1 MYGLEMSRPGAQAYY
16 DSIIRLYAGWGVDFI
31 KADDILRPIHRDEI
45 AAIHKAILK
54 TGRPIVLSLSPG
66 PARAEDVEFLR
77 QNANMWRVSDDFWDE
92 WRLLH
97 ENFTLVG
104 IWGGVGRPGAWPDG
118 DMLPLGR
125 IGIVAERGTD
135 RHSRFTPVE
144 QRTVMSLWSIAQ
156 SPLIFGGD
164 LPSND
169 EYTTSLIAN
178 DEVLAV
184 NQKGAH
190 GREFFSSG
198 EQRVW
203 VADSPDAGAKY
214 LGVFNL
220 GERDEDI
227 RIQWPELGLPAA
239 CVLRDLWGRKDV
251 AGPPDEHTFHVAA
264 HASGLYKLTAV
275 PPPLA
280 SVSRPR

>member
-1 MYGLEMSRPGAQAYY
+1 
-16 DSIIRLYAGWGVDFI
+16 
-31 KADDILRPIHRDEI
+31 
-45 AAIHKAILK
+45 
-54 TGRPIVLSLSPG
+54 
-66 PARAEDVEFLR
+66 
-77 QNANMWRVSDDFWDE
+77 
-92 WRLLH
+92 
-97 ENFTLVG
+97 
-104 IWGGVGRPGAWPDG
+104 
-118 DMLPLGR
+118 
-125 IGIVAERGTD
+125 
-135 RHSRFTPVE
+135 
-144 QRTVMSLWSIAQ
+144 
-156 SPLIFGGD
+156 
-164 LPSND
+164 
-169 EYTTSLIAN
+169 
-178 DEVLAV
+178 VLAV

>member
-1 MYGLEMSRPGAQAYY
+1 MRGIPRQAVTANTPVEGTEVHAADLANKYSVCRWNNDMYCLDMSRPGAHAYY

-45 AAIHKAILK
+45 AAIHRAILK
-54 TGRPIVLSLSPG
+54 TGRAIVLSLSPG

-77 QNANMWRVSDDFWDE
+77 ENANMWRVSDDYWDE

-97 ENFTLVG
+97 ENFTLIG
-104 IWGGVGRPGAWPDG
+104 IWGGVGRPGAWHDG

-135 RHSRFTPVE
+135 SRSKFTPAE

-169 EYTTSLIAN
+169 EHTT
-178 DEVLAV
+178 
-184 NQKGAH
+184 
-190 GREFFSSG
+190 
-198 EQRVW
+198 
-203 VADSPDAGAKY
+203 
-214 LGVFNL
+214 
-220 GERDEDI
+220 
-227 RIQWPELGLPAA
+227 
-239 CVLRDLWGRKDV
+239 
-251 AGPPDEHTFHVAA
+251 
-264 HASGLYKLTAV
+264 
-275 PPPLA
+275 
-280 SVSRPR
+280 